1 MTARRRVKRVDKTTY
16 RLDKIDY
23 ELDRMATET
32 PTISGATL
40 RQRLKAIK
48 EKMEVIINDSQ
59 GQEDRHDQ

>member
-1 MTARRRVKRVDKTTY
+1 MRPRKRADKTTY

-32 PTISGATL
+32 PTISSATL

-48 EKMEVIINDSQ
+48 GKMEVIIDENQD
-59 GQEDRHDQ
+59 QEDRHDQ